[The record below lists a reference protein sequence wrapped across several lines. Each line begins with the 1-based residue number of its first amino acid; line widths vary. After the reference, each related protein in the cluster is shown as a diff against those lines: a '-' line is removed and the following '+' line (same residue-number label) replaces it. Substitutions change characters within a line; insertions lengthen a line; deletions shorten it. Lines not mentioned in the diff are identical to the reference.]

1 MSLPA
6 ISNIDTSSLSEE
18 EQWDMAV
25 SLWTSLRDTW
35 AMEVVQRAISVVS
48 PTPNINIANTLS
60 AIITIYDIVIRY

>member
-25 SLWTSLRDTW
+25 SLWTTLRDTW
-35 AMEVVQRAISVVS
+35 ATEAVQRGISVIS
-48 PTPNINIANTLS
+48 PTPNIGIANTLS
-60 AIITIYDIVIRY
+60 AIINIYYIVLRY